1 MVIIMQQ
8 AMVSDYLYKPR
19 MQTARKLHQL
29 YASEQASVPTAEN
42 IILHHIRVGKTMNE
56 HLKDLIDKDSA
67 DADLMEL
74 CMLID
79 VDLEDVEPLDF
90 EIGDR
95 YV

>member
-1 MVIIMQQ
+1 
-8 AMVSDYLYKPR
+8 
-19 MQTARKLHQL
+19 
-29 YASEQASVPTAEN
+29 
-42 IILHHIRVGKTMNE
+42 
-56 HLKDLIDKDSA
+56 LKDLIDKDSA

>member
-1 MVIIMQQ
+1 
-8 AMVSDYLYKPR
+8 
-19 MQTARKLHQL
+19 
-29 YASEQASVPTAEN
+29 
-42 IILHHIRVGKTMNE
+42 
-56 HLKDLIDKDSA
+56 
-67 DADLMEL
+67 MEL